1 MACDSRS
8 SAVQPNTLAPRQS
21 PKTSRSV
28 RPRMATSRT
37 LPTAI
42 LRLAADRVWLTPPP
56 PAGHPP
62 RRARAPL
69 GESPAI
75 RSLRLDAAVRP
86 IAAPELVVR
95 PACRYA
101 DGAALERLAA
111 RAGARA
117 LRGGGHVLVAEWAGR
132 IVAAVS
138 LHDGRAVADPG
149 GAPLD
154 AVAVLRRHASAARP
168 ARARVALPWM
178 PRIATRRVA
187 AALA

>member
-1 MACDSRS
+1 MA
-8 SAVQPNTLAPRQS
+8 
-21 PKTSRSV
+21 
-28 RPRMATSRT
+28 MSRT
-37 LPTAI
+37 LPTPI
-42 LRLAADRVWLTPPP
+42 LRLAADRVRLTPPAL
-56 PAGHPP
+56 AGQPP
-62 RRARAPL
+62 RRARTPL
-69 GESPAI
+69 GEWPAMS
-75 RSLRLDAAVRP
+75 SLRLDAAVRP
-86 IAAPELVVR
+86 TAAPELAVR

-101 DGAALERLAA
+101 DTAALERLAA
-111 RAGARA
+111 RTGARP

-149 GAPLD
+149 AAPLD

-178 PRIATRRVA
+178 PRVATRRLA

>member
-1 MACDSRS
+1 MAMSG
-8 SAVQPNTLAPRQS
+8 
-21 PKTSRSV
+21 
-28 RPRMATSRT
+28 T

-42 LRLAADRVWLTPPP
+42 LRLAADRVRLTPPA
-56 PAGHPP
+56 PAGQPP

-69 GESPAI
+69 GQSRAMH
-75 RSLRLDAAVRP
+75 SLRLDATVRP
-86 IAAPELVVR
+86 AAAPELVVR

-101 DGAALERLAA
+101 DAAALERLAA
-111 RAGARA
+111 RTGARA

-149 GAPLD
+149 MAPLD
-154 AVAVLRRHASAARP
+154 AVAVLRRHAAASRP

-178 PRIATRRVA
+178 PRVATRRLA